1 MNAARAEDSD
11 RARAHVA
18 AATELGV
25 RIGERNALGQHF
37 GPANLGVW
45 HISIGVEPGDGA
57 AAYEQAIG
65 NIDPSMLASADRVAM
80 MRADSARAL
89 AQENGR
95 RDDEAVRLLDRTD
108 RTAPAR
114 IRQDPVMRELLAT
127 LSSRTR
133 RRSWELTSLR
143 NRFGLN

>member
-1 MNAARAEDSD
+1 
-11 RARAHVA
+11 
-18 AATELGV
+18 
-25 RIGERNALGQHF
+25 
-37 GPANLGVW
+37 
-45 HISIGVEPGDGA
+45 
-57 AAYEQAIG
+57 
-65 NIDPSMLASADRVAM
+65 MLHTT
-80 MRADSARAL
+80 RAL

-95 RDDEAVRLLDRTD
+95 RDGESVRLLDNAD